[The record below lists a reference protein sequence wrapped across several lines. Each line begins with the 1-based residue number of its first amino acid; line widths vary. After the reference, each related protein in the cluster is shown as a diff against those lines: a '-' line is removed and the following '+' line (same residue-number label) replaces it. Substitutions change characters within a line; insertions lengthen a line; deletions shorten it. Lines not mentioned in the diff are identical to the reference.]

1 MFRAFDENAFWQA
14 VKEKNFLRLKVN
26 TASAMLDDPTFERG
40 EAEQV
45 LKKCEEKLAKEA
57 GQLHAEAEKEKQ
69 KKDDDPTAVVAAVVI
84 TATATVVS
92 TATHQTDDPK
102 DTGAAVS
109 TVSKQ
114 GISAAIITATVI
126 VTSTS
131 CATSGITTT
140 SAITSTIGSR

>member
-1 MFRAFDENAFWQA
+1 MLFSSIINYTKKSLRPHGLGDFS
-14 VKEKNFLRLKVN
+14 VRGVFLQPLFKRSAAIVAA
-26 TASAMLDDPTFERG
+26 ASISA
-40 EAEQV
+40 Q
-45 LKKCEEKLAKEA
+45 
-57 GQLHAEAEKEKQ
+57 KQ

>member
-1 MFRAFDENAFWQA
+1 MDFGKRYGYTFEHEATYDRMCLVN
-14 VKEKNFLRLKVN
+14 NTLLLRLPLE
-26 TASAMLDDPTFERG
+26 TLEFTG
-40 EAEQV
+40 
-45 LKKCEEKLAKEA
+45 LY
-57 GQLHAEAEKEKQ
+57 
-69 KKDDDPTAVVAAVVI
+69 
-84 TATATVVS
+84 VS

-114 GISAAIITATVI
+114 GSSAAIITATVI

-131 CATSGITTT
+131 CAASGITTT

>member
-1 MFRAFDENAFWQA
+1 MHFM
-14 VKEKNFLRLKVN
+14 K
-26 TASAMLDDPTFERG
+26 SISS
-40 EAEQV
+40 V
-45 LKKCEEKLAKEA
+45 LKRRKKTRNIFLTKKQAYILYSIHRKGRGNNLCLPKISAATTVIATSTTEQEQYDNDPA
-57 GQLHAEAEKEKQ
+57 GIIAI
-69 KKDDDPTAVVAAVVI
+69 AA
-84 TATATVVS
+84 AASVS
-92 TATHQTDDPK
+92 TSIVSAQTHQTDDPK